1 VTDARLFRLLWLSIG
16 AAVATITLKVLAW
29 SLTGSVGLLSDAA
42 ESVVNLV
49 AAVVALLALRWAA
62 KPAGEGRSYGHAK
75 PSTSRRASS
84 ARSSSGRRWRSPS
97 RRYSG

>member
-1 VTDARLFRLLWLSIG
+1 VTDARLFRLLRLSIG

-49 AAVVALLALRWAA
+49 AAIVALLALRSAA
-62 KPAGEGRSYGHAK
+62 
-75 PSTSRRASS
+75 TASS
-84 ARSSSGRRWRSPS
+84 GARPLLPAIGGSQRFLRWFQ
-97 RRYSG
+97 